1 MRRGIGILGLKTGG
15 FPPDIHHQV
24 TAIIHV
30 RFISGTTG
38 QKLVSSLETVLC
50 CS

>member
-1 MRRGIGILGLKTGG
+1 MRRGSGISGLNTGG
-15 FPPDIHHQV
+15 FPPEIHHQV

-30 RFISGTTG
+30 HLISGTAG
-38 QKLVSSLETVLC
+38 QDLVSSVETVLC